1 MPEASVV
8 DANPDVPPLLP
19 VDDAAVVE
27 EAAAAAASAEV
38 DDSSRIGNRTRSR
51 TASSTSTSS
60 SGYLMLKVL
69 DEKTSPSFR
78 VDSSDGVCH
87 DAVLP
92 EEEDDDGMGVE
103 FECVELDRGLK
114 SEVTKADGE
123 LVVELECDA

>member
-78 VDSSDGVCH
+78 VDSSDAVCH
-87 DAVLP
+87 DAVVP
-92 EEEDDDGMGVE
+92 EEEDDGMGVE